1 MNNLAILILSCDK
14 YNDLWDGYFHQF
26 EKYFDVDIPV
36 YFGSNEISPNIKN
49 PKIRNIK
56 SGPDVSWGL
65 SFKKIIDQVNEEYIL
80 ITLEDLYLC
89 SKIDRM
95 LMNKAQQMIN
105 GQELVRHLKY
115 SGYIRGSKEV
125 LPGVKILDADTPYRV
140 TLCGVWQKKYLQ
152 SIIRSE
158 ENPWQ
163 FEIEGSVRT
172 KMDDGFFALDE
183 PLFKTVN
190 LVEKGFWIRKSIKWA
205 IKHKIPIDPNSR
217 NFKSPLQ
224 ELYSLI
230 KNYYFDLMMK
240 IPLEKKQLLLAK
252 LRKYLVM
259 N

>member
-1 MNNLAILILSCDK
+1 M
-14 YNDLWDGYFHQF
+14 
-26 EKYFDVDIPV
+26 E
-36 YFGSNEISPNIKN
+36 
-49 PKIRNIK
+49 
-56 SGPDVSWGL
+56 
-65 SFKKIIDQVNEEYIL
+65 
-80 ITLEDLYLC
+80 
-89 SKIDRM
+89 
-95 LMNKAQQMIN
+95 
-105 GQELVRHLKY
+105 
-115 SGYIRGSKEV
+115 
-125 LPGVKILDADTPYRV
+125 ADTPYRV
-140 TLCGVWQKKYLQ
+140 TLCGIWQKNYLQ
-152 SIIRSE
+152 SIINPE

-183 PLFKTVN
+183 QLFKTVN

-230 KNYYFDLMMK
+230 KNFYFDLMMK
-240 IPLEKKQLLLAK
+240 VPLEKKQLLLTK

>member
-1 MNNLAILILSCDK
+1 MSNLAFLILTCDK
-14 YNDLWDGYFHQF
+14 YKDLWSGYFHQF
-26 EKYFDVDIPV
+26 EKYYDINIPV
-36 YFGSNEISPNIKN
+36 YFGTNELIPNNISP
-49 PKIRNIK
+49 KIHLIR

-65 SFKKIIDQVNEEYIL
+65 SFINIISQIKEEYIL
-80 ITLEDLYLC
+80 VTLEDLYFC
-89 SKIDRM
+89 SHINHE
-95 LMNKAQQMIN
+95 LMSKVQDIIN
-105 GQELVRHLKY
+105 GQELIRHLKY
-115 SGYIRGSKEV
+115 SGYIRGSEYPI
-125 LPGVKILDADTPYRV
+125 PGVSILEADTPYRV
-140 TLCGVWQKKYLQ
+140 TLCGIWQKNYLQ
-152 SIIRSE
+152 SIIHPD

-230 KNYYFDLMMK
+230 KNYYFNLMMK
-240 IPLEKKQLLLAK
+240 VPLEKKQLLLAK